1 LKGKSKY
8 YVVWKGVKP
17 GVYSTWDE
25 CKAQT
30 FGFEGPIFKSFTSLI
45 EAEKAYGDDYK
56 KYINQKPTTTLDK
69 SKQHSNK
76 INNSQIIKNS
86 VAVDAACSG
95 NPGDMEYQCVETI
108 SKKLIFHRGPFAD
121 GTNNVGEFLGL
132 VHTLALLDK
141 HQKHDVV
148 IYTDSKTAMAWVK
161 NKKAKTKLAVTSKNT
176 ILFEM
181 IEKAENW
188 LKANPIKNTIL
199 KWETEDW
206 GEIPA
211 DFGRK

>member
-1 LKGKSKY
+1 LGSKSKY
-8 YVVWKGVKP
+8 YVVWKGIKP
-17 GVYSTWDE
+17 GVYYTWDE

-30 FGFEGPIFKSFTSLI
+30 HGFEGPIFKSFESLE
-45 EAEKAYGDDYK
+45 EAQIAFGDDHK
-56 KYINQKPTTTLDK
+56 KYIKLSTGVVK
-69 SKQHSNK
+69 SKSTNQASISKSK
-76 INNSQIIKNS
+76 IVTNS

-95 NPGDMEYQCVETI
+95 NPGLMEYQCVETI
-108 SKKLIFHRGPFAD
+108 SKKLIFHRGPFKD

-141 HQKHDVV
+141 HEKYSVA

-161 NKKAKTKLAVTSKNT
+161 NKKAKTKLDKTKYNEG
-176 ILFEM
+176 LFDM
-181 IEKAENW
+181 IEKAEHW
-188 LKANPIKNTIL
+188 LQTHTIKNEIL
-199 KWETEDW
+199 KWETDIW

>member
-1 LKGKSKY
+1 MSSKSKY
-8 YVVWKGVKP
+8 YVVWKGVNP

-30 FGFEGPIFKSFTSLI
+30 HGFEGPIFKSFDSRL
-45 EAEKAYGDDYK
+45 EAETAFTDDYK
-56 KYINQKPTTTLDK
+56 KYINQSSSKASTINAKQSKPLM
-69 SKQHSNK
+69 
-76 INNSQIIKNS
+76 SQIIANS

-95 NPGDMEYQCVETI
+95 NPGIMEYQCVETI

-121 GTNNVGEFLGL
+121 GTNNIGEFLGL
-132 VHTLALLDK
+132 VHTMALLDK
-141 HQKHDVV
+141 HQKYDVP
-148 IYTDSKTAMAWVK
+148 IYSDSATAMAWVR
-161 NKKAKTKLAVTSKNT
+161 NKKAKTKLERTPRNG

-181 IEKAENW
+181 IEKAELW
-188 LKANPIKNTIL
+188 LKSHNIKNQIL
-199 KWETEDW
+199 KWETEHW